1 LFSYINI
8 YRTHYSAAILVWKS
22 AKSVLAATSA
32 FNVVSV
38 IVSACNA
45 LAANAP
51 CADVA
56 ASVIP

>member
-1 LFSYINI
+1 LPYLFPYN
-8 YRTHYSAAILVWKS
+8 AAILVWKS
-22 AKSVLAATSA
+22 AKSALAATSVFSVA
-32 FNVVSV
+32 SV

-45 LAANAP
+45 LAANVP